1 MAQLLKSLCEKKDI
15 DLACVSCSDLKNAK
29 RELKD
34 SFTYFSVYYTENGL
48 VTYDKDLK
56 IIHQK
61 SMKNLLGKEKYD
73 TLIKFFLD
81 YIDKVEVPI
90 KVGNFL
96 DERSAVINLTP
107 VGNPVTKEQR
117 EEYKK
122 WENEHHTVEKMRKAC
137 EEKFGKEYKLRFTKG
152 GIKSFDVFW

>member
-1 MAQLLKSLCEKKDI
+1 MSTELQNKPLKKGKTLFSLFLFDIYGTLCEPRLEVKENMAQLLKSLCEKKDI
-15 DLACVSCSDLKNAK
+15 DLACVSSSDMKNAK

-61 SMKNLLGKEKYD
+61 SMKDLLGKEKYD

-81 YIDKVEVPI
+81 YINKVEVPI

-96 DERSAVINLTP
+96 DERSTVIGVKGP
-107 VGNPVTKEQR
+107 ED
-117 EEYKK
+117 
-122 WENEHHTVEKMRKAC
+122 TVMN
-137 EEKFGKEYKLRFTKG
+137 Y
-152 GIKSFDVFW
+152 